1 LHAVAAPVADILSKH
16 PDAQKLLLP
25 ACRIRR
31 CDHITAYRAREA
43 KILWLHFRFAG
54 RKLLRDL
61 QRCGINGPDD
71 W

>member
-1 LHAVAAPVADILSKH
+1 LDAVAPPVADILSKH
-16 PDAQKLLLP
+16 PRRAKASAP

-31 CDHITAYRAREA
+31 CDHITTCRGREA
-43 KILWLHFRFAG
+43 KILWLHLRFAG

-71 W
+71 L